1 MCVYSVG
8 KVDSV
13 CGAGK
18 LLYEVDTIRLEDLC
32 VQGTTPLTM
41 SHSNTPPVNRAP
53 SMDFSFYDQPYIH
66 DIIARQTAHQ
76 SLCGDF
82 FNLSIVSSISAA
94 F

>member
-32 VQGTTPLTM
+32 VQGTTPLTLVLFRR
-41 SHSNTPPVNRAP
+41 PPKNP
-53 SMDFSFYDQPYIH
+53 IFSMQL
-66 DIIARQTAHQ
+66 A
-76 SLCGDF
+76 F
-82 FNLSIVSSISAA
+82 FMV
-94 F
+94 